1 MLVSGL
7 HLSHRIS
14 FIIFLSF
21 IQLPSG
27 KIKIFLPFLSGE
39 WVTRSASESCCGVGN
54 SCEAPCLAKSQMKA
68 NITVQSTAKPL
79 KIKITRQVR
88 ICCYYVRFRIAAE
101 QHFHPNIL
109 HQLQSF
115 ISYQS
120 KGFPPVLGPLR
131 LGITSISSAQSL
143 TAHTFLPHLSSTLI
157 CIPCSAPR
165 RALSI

>member
-1 MLVSGL
+1 MNLVWCLFLKHSEL
-7 HLSHRIS
+7 LQRRPDLSTQRD
-14 FIIFLSF
+14 
-21 IQLPSG
+21 PS
-27 KIKIFLPFLSGE
+27 
-39 WVTRSASESCCGVGN
+39 TASEWSPVSAMHGGANQVMRGN